1 MQKSVVL
8 AEKPSVARDI
18 ARVLNCGRKGNGFLE
33 GDKYIV
39 TWALGHLVT
48 LAEPE
53 SYGENYKT
61 WNLDDLPMLPNQLKL
76 VVMKQTSKQ
85 FNAVKAQLQRKD
97 VGDIIIATD
106 AGREGELVARWILEK
121 AHVNKP
127 LKRLWISS
135 VTDRAI
141 KEGFA
146 KLKNAK
152 QFEGLYHSAVA
163 RSEADWY
170 VGMNGTRALTTKFHA
185 QLSCGRVQTPT
196 LAMIAKREKDIQTFK
211 PVPYKQLTVKTE
223 DGISFHWVDQKTN
236 ERRMFDETK
245 AETIRTSLKGQKLN
259 ILDIQKAA
267 KKIAAPKLYDL
278 TELQR
283 EANKRFGY
291 SAKETLSTIQR
302 LYEQH
307 KVITYPRTDSN
318 YLSSDMVDTLADRI
332 KACDIQPFR
341 KLVSQLKG
349 VKIDKSLACINDQQV
364 SDHHAIIPTEQSPG
378 PNALSEKETKLYRLI
393 VRRFLAAFFPA
404 NEFEQTM
411 ITAGAAKEQFIAKGK
426 RMTSVG
432 WKVVYSEDASYL
444 DGDERESALPKLS
457 AGDALPVQEINVAFG
472 QTKPPERLTEGTL
485 LSAMEKPSAYLESHN
500 KELAQTLGKTGGIG
514 TVATRADIIEKLLN
528 THLVEKRDK
537 YLHVTGKGKQ
547 LLELVPAELKS
558 PALTAEWE
566 QKLEQIAKGQLEKSV
581 FVADMKQYAADI
593 VRQVKQSEKQFKH
606 DNVTGSPCPD
616 CGKQLLEVKSKH
628 GKRRVCQDPGC
639 GYKKNISKTTNAR
652 CPKCKKKLELW
663 GEGEGQTFA
672 CVCGHREKLSTF
684 QERRKNN
691 QNKKVSKREVNNFMK
706 KQNKQEEFTNN
717 ALADALAKLKLD
729 D

>member
-8 AEKPSVARDI
+8 AEKPSVARDL
-18 ARVLNCGRKGNGFLE
+18 ARVLNCGKKGNGFLE
-33 GDKYIV
+33 GDQYIV

-53 SYGENYKT
+53 SYGEQYKT
-61 WNLDDLPMLPNQLKL
+61 WNLEELPMLPKRLQL
-76 VVMKQTSKQ
+76 VVMKQTNKQ
-85 FNAVKAQLQRKD
+85 FQAVKAQLRRKD
-97 VGDIIIATD
+97 VKEIIIATD

-121 AHVNKP
+121 AHVDKP

-146 KLKNAK
+146 KLKDAK
-152 QFEGLYHSAVA
+152 EFEGLYHSAVA

-170 VGMNGTRALTTKFHA
+170 VGINGTRALTTKFHA

-211 PVPYKQLTVKTE
+211 PVPYKQLLVKT
-223 DGISFHWVDQKTN
+223 DNGMSFQWVDQKTN
-236 ERRMFDETK
+236 ERRMFDENK
-245 AETIRTSLKGQKLN
+245 AETIAASLKNKSITVADVQT
-259 ILDIQKAA
+259 A
-267 KKIAAPKLYDL
+267 KKKVPAPKLYDL

-283 EANKRFGY
+283 EANKRYGY

-307 KVITYPRTDSN
+307 KVITYPRTDSS

-332 KACDIQPFR
+332 KACDVQPFR

-349 VKIDKSLACINDQQV
+349 VKISSQLPCINDKQV

-393 VRRFLAAFFPA
+393 VRRFLANFFPIS
-404 NEFEQTM
+404 EFEQT
-411 ITAGAAKEQFIAKGK
+411 TVQAKASNESFVIKGK
-426 RMTSVG
+426 RVTIPG
-432 WKVVYSEDASYL
+432 WKVVFVDEGSFEEDE
-444 DGDERESALPKLS
+444 GESNLPKVEKGDTLS
-457 AGDALPVQEINVAFG
+457 IKDTQVISG

-485 LSAMEKPSAYLESHN
+485 LAAMEKPSAYLESHH
-500 KELAQTLGKTGGIG
+500 KDLAQTLGKTGGIG

-547 LLELVPAELKS
+547 LLELVPADLKS

-566 QKLEQIAKGQLEKSV
+566 QKLDQIAKGQLNKAT
-581 FVADMKQYAADI
+581 FVEDMKTYAADI
-593 VRQVKQSEKQFKH
+593 VQSIKQSEQQFKH
-606 DNVTGSPCPD
+606 DNVTGSPCPE
-616 CGKQLLEVKSKH
+616 CGKMLLEVKSKH

-691 QNKKVSKREVNNFMK
+691 QNKKVSKREVNNYMK
-706 KQNKQEEFTNN
+706 KQNKQEEFSNN

-729 D
+729 K

>member
-53 SYGENYKT
+53 SYGEKYKT
-61 WNLDDLPMLPNQLKL
+61 WNLDDLPMLPNHLKL

-106 AGREGELVARWILEK
+106 AGREGELVARWIIEK

-236 ERRMFDETK
+236 ERRMFDEKK

-267 KKIAAPKLYDL
+267 KKIAAPMLYDL

-349 VKIDKSLACINDQQV
+349 VKVDKNLACINDQQV

-404 NEFEQTM
+404 NEFEQTTV
-411 ITAGAAKEQFIAKGK
+411 TAGAAKEQFIAKGK

-444 DGDERESALPKLS
+444 DEDERESALPKLS
-457 AGDALPVQEINVAFG
+457 VGDALSVQEINVASG

-500 KELAQTLGKTGGIG
+500 KELVQTLGKTGGIG

-616 CGKQLLEVKSKH
+616 CGKLLLEVKSKH

-652 CPKCKKKLELW
+652 CPKCKKQLELW

>member
-18 ARVLNCGRKGNGFLE
+18 ARVLNCGRKGNGFFE

-53 SYGENYKT
+53 SYGDQYKT
-61 WNLDDLPMLPNQLKL
+61 WKLEDLPMLPKRLNL

-85 FNAVKAQLQRKD
+85 FHAVKAQLQRKD

-106 AGREGELVARWILEK
+106 AGREGELVARWVLEK
-121 AHVNKP
+121 VHVTKP

-141 KEGFA
+141 KEGFQ

-152 QFEGLYHSAVA
+152 EFEGLYHSAVA

-170 VGMNGTRALTTKFHA
+170 VGMNGTRALTTKFNA

-211 PVPYKQLTVKTE
+211 PVPFKQVSITMKDKLV
-223 DGISFHWVDQKTN
+223 FHWIDQKTN
-236 ERRMFDETK
+236 ERRIFDLNK
-245 AETIRTSLKGQKLN
+245 AETIRERMKGKAGK
-259 ILDIQKAA
+259 ITDIQMTT
-267 KKIAAPKLYDL
+267 KKTPAPLLYDL

-318 YLSSDMVDTLADRI
+318 YLSSDMVDTLAERI

-341 KLVSQLKG
+341 KIVSQVKG
-349 VKIDKSLACINDQQV
+349 VKINKSLSCINDQKV
-364 SDHHAIIPTEQSPG
+364 SDHHAIIPTEQSPS
-378 PNALSEKETKLYRLI
+378 PTALSEKETKIYRLI
-393 VRRFLAAFFPA
+393 VRRFLAVFFDA
-404 NEFEQTM
+404 YEYEQTT
-411 ITAGAAKEQFIAKGK
+411 ITATVEDEQLVTKGK
-426 RMTSVG
+426 RMTNIG
-432 WKVVYSEDASYL
+432 WKAVYADDFQAGESEKDQI
-444 DGDERESALPKLS
+444 LPKL
-457 AGDALPVQEINVAFG
+457 NVG
-472 QTKPPERLTEGTL
+472 QAVLVDTVSLASGETQPPERLTEGTL
-485 LSAMEKPSAYLESHN
+485 LSAMERPSAYLESHN
-500 KELAQTLGKTGGIG
+500 KKLAETLGKTGGIG

-528 THLVEKRDK
+528 THLIEKRGK

-547 LLELVPAELKS
+547 LLDLVPDDLQS

-566 QKLEQIAKGQLEKSV
+566 QKLELIAKGKLEKSK
-581 FVADMKQYAADI
+581 FVAEMKQYATEI
-593 VRQVKQSEKQFKH
+593 VMSIKQSEKSFKH

-616 CGKQLLEVKSKH
+616 CGKLLLEVKSKH

-639 GYKKNISKTTNAR
+639 GYKKNILKVTNAR

-672 CVCGHREKLSTF
+672 CVCGHREKLSAF
-684 QERRKNN
+684 EERRKNN
-691 QNKKVSKREVNNFMK
+691 QNKKVSKREVSNYMK
-706 KQNKQEEFTNN
+706 KQNKDEEFTNN
-717 ALADALAKLKLD
+717 ALADALAKLKLKE
-729 D
+729 